1 MIVGVCFFFLLK
13 KTFNYYRRVVTVSC
27 ELPDV
32 KPDTRVRFYNF
43 GTAAYDQIWFRTP
56 LMDLKTL
63 HLY

>member
-1 MIVGVCFFFLLK
+1 MIGLPFFSFLK
-13 KTFNYYRRVVTVSC
+13 KTFNYYWRVETGLC
-27 ELPDV
+27 DLPDV

-56 LMDLKTL
+56 PVDLKTL